1 MSDRFEGR
9 RRWFKVAGMVVAGSA
24 LARVGLGSGPEPDRS
39 PAEASASGRRFLAS
53 LFDASVGLLPEY
65 PGSKVYWL
73 YHDNYLAAKVLE
85 STEPELAVAIRR
97 AIRGFGVAGSGKIE
111 ILFGETTKPLPFRHY
126 RLQEV
131 GRVGDKVIR
140 TEVVGEE
147 IHRDWRRY
155 TDLLFFAA
163 IARSEADRQEASADF
178 EAGMLTWDGS
188 GFRDLA
194 SAKGG
199 LSATYKLALALIA
212 GDRVGRK
219 PGRRAEIVARLIA
232 MQRPDGGFVT
242 DYDAEGRK
250 VGQANVETTA
260 LAILA
265 LDGPIKGPAG
275 PGPRPSADAKP
286 PGEDS
291 THRGDGRR

>member
-9 RRWFKVAGMVVAGSA
+9 RRWLKVAGSVVAGSA
-24 LARVGLGSGPEPDRS
+24 LARVGLGSGTEPDRS
-39 PAEASASGRRFLAS
+39 PAEASASGRRFLTS
-53 LFDASVGLLPEY
+53 LFDASVGLLPEF

-73 YHDNYLAAKVLE
+73 YHDNYLAVKVLE
-85 STEPELAVAIRR
+85 ATAPELAGTIRR

-111 ILFGETTKPLPFRHY
+111 ILFGEATKPLPFRHY

-131 GRVGDKVIR
+131 GRVGEQVIR

-163 IARSEADRQEASADF
+163 IARAEADREQASADF
-178 EAGMLTWDGS
+178 EAGMETWDGS

-212 GDRVGRK
+212 GDRVARK
-219 PGRRAEIVARLIA
+219 PGRRAEIVARLLA

-265 LDGPIKGPAG
+265 LDDPIKGRDG
-275 PGPRPSADAKP
+275 PGPRPSGDAKP
-286 PGEDS
+286 PGGGLN
-291 THRGDGRR
+291 HRGGGQR